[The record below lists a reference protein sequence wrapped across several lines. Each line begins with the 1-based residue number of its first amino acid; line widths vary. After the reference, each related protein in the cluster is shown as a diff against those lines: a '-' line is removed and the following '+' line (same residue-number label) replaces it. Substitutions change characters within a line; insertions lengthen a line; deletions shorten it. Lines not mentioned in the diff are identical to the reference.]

1 MDDTW
6 YDKYDKVA
14 PDSFLEYHFFKTA
27 IDDLLI
33 VWEKAQQEAK
43 KKASEDVLHVFT
55 TLLEGRNQDSNA
67 LGQDP
72 AKLLVEVQHVI
83 KDQDQRETQE
93 SIDNL
98 LPEAAKLMSLCEFS
112 NARDHQELLPLL
124 FMAFQVVTQLF
135 NNLPQGLETGSAN
148 VMGKA
153 ISLPMSVIKTFHVA
167 YEKALEENAV
177 SNVKQVMD
185 HVSNTECPNK
195 LPRKISEMVP
205 QEFADF
211 MQSIVDQIQKQQA
224 EV

>member
-1 MDDTW
+1 
-6 YDKYDKVA
+6 
-14 PDSFLEYHFFKTA
+14 
-27 IDDLLI
+27 
-33 VWEKAQQEAK
+33 
-43 KKASEDVLHVFT
+43 
-55 TLLEGRNQDSNA
+55 
-67 LGQDP
+67 
-72 AKLLVEVQHVI
+72 
-83 KDQDQRETQE
+83 
-93 SIDNL
+93 
-98 LPEAAKLMSLCEFS
+98 MSQL
-112 NARDHQELLPLL
+112 ELLPLL

-211 MQSIVDQIQKQQA
+211 MQYCCDAAALCARIEKSNRCVYIYLIYIYICVCVCMYICMWKERWGSIFCRNSLMLG
-224 EV
+224 